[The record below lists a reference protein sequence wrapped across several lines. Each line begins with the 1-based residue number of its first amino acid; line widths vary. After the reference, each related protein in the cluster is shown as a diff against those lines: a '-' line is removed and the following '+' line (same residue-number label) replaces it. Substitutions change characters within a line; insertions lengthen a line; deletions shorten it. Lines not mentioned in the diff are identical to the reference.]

1 VSPGQRIPL
10 MIEERATKYLACC
23 DPTVSGSRG
32 HDVLFRVTCALVWG
46 FALCPDVAL
55 RLLREVYNPRC
66 LPPWSERELEHKI
79 NGALA
84 AEHLM
89 PRGYLLGEGALPPS
103 AEISPLPQSIV
114 SPKWPAPDLEAIDA
128 IVRSGPSCYELW
140 EASPLPF
147 GEETN
152 QAEETIDL
160 VFPGDPL
167 LCCGQTAYDFATCR
181 RSAWR
186 GSLGRQAYIVPNPML
201 RVADY
206 TLDGKL
212 SEHALA
218 ATAARVYQVAEF
230 DFKQFARDGKTP
242 TPFTPLICGWLASG
256 LTVADACA
264 ALLLHLARL
273 MPLAL
278 VVHSG
283 GVSLHGWFRVF
294 GVPRDEQLAFF
305 REAVRLGADYRLWL
319 RSQFTRMPDGA
330 RENGARQIC
339 FYLNSQNCV
348 SL

>member
-1 VSPGQRIPL
+1 
-10 MIEERATKYLACC
+10 
-23 DPTVSGSRG
+23 
-32 HDVLFRVTCALVWG
+32 
-46 FALCPDVAL
+46 
-55 RLLREVYNPRC
+55 
-66 LPPWSERELEHKI
+66 
-79 NGALA
+79 
-84 AEHLM
+84 M
-89 PRGYLLGEGALPPS
+89 PRGYLLGGNVFSSPAQV
-103 AEISPLPQSIV
+103 SPLPESAV
-114 SPKWPAPDLEAIDA
+114 TPKWPAPDLEVIDA
-128 IVRSGPSCYELW
+128 IVRSGPGCYELW
-140 EASPLPF
+140 EASPLHL
-147 GEETN
+147 EEEAN
-152 QAEETIDL
+152 QAEEAIDL
-160 VFPGDPL
+160 VFPGEPL
-167 LCCGQTAYDFATCR
+167 LCCGETAYGFATRR

-206 TLDGKL
+206 TLAGKL
-212 SEHALA
+212 SEHTLA

-242 TPFTPLICGWLASG
+242 TPFAPLICDWLASG

-264 ALLLHLARL
+264 TLLLHLARL

-294 GVPRDEQLAFF
+294 GVPREEQLSFF
-305 REAVRLGADYRLWL
+305 REAVRLGADFRLWP
-319 RSQFTRMPDGA
+319 RSQFTRMPDGT